1 MFKNKHVVLAL
12 IIAPILAIISYFG
25 VDLAL
30 SEKPISAQTGHE
42 YQLSPRSNCRYTSGV
57 CSLVNGDFQLQ
68 LRSEPTD
75 NQTIA
80 LKLTSPYA
88 LQGAKIDLKKDPNA
102 QPAPMQMTPIDPEHK
117 VWEIQFNDMH
127 EELKLMQLVVMSG
140 DVLYHAQTSTDFMEY
155 KTFFTE

>member
-1 MFKNKHVVLAL
+1 MFKNKHLVLAL

-30 SEKPISAQTGHE
+30 SEKPTAAQTGQE

-75 NQTIA
+75 KQTIV
-80 LKLTSPYA
+80 LELTSPYA
-88 LQGAKIDLKKDPNA
+88 LQGAKVDMKTNPNA
-102 QPAPMQMTPIDPEHK
+102 QPVPLQMHPIDQEHR
-117 VWEIQFNDMH
+117 VWEIQFD
-127 EELKLMQLVVMSG
+127 EIDEKLKLMQLVIMSG
-140 DVLYHAQTSTDFMEY
+140 DVLYFAQTSTAFMGY